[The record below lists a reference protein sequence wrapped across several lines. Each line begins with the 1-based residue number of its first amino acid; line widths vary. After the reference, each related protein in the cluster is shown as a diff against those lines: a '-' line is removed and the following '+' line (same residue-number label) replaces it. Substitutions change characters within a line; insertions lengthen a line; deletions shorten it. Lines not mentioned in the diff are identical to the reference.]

1 MAKHRITDETN
12 GRFMAMMRK
21 GIIEF
26 GTKTVKSGRYN
37 KTVIL
42 YDTMKVLDK
51 NAVQD
56 EIDIAN
62 GRLTNYLEARAN
74 GHQRMG
80 TNIEIEEYFI
90 NILTDAKKV
99 V

>member
-1 MAKHRITDETN
+1 MARHRITSDTN
-12 GRFMAMMRK
+12 MRLMAMMRK
-21 GIIEF
+21 GILEF

-42 YDTMKVLDK
+42 YDTMKVLDR

-56 EIDIAN
+56 EIDMAN
-62 GRLTNYLEARAN
+62 GRLTDYLEARAKGN
-74 GHQRMG
+74 QRMG